1 MVDWLYMDTAGFVLA
16 GGRSSRMGRD
26 KALLEWDGDALLAR
40 AARCV
45 AEAAGTVAVV
55 GDPQR
60 YAQFGMPV
68 VADLRPGEGP
78 LAGIEAALDSPY
90 AAEWN
95 LIVACDMPNLDTAL
109 LARLLAEAR
118 RHNPDCVTARTARG
132 IEPLCA
138 VYRRSF
144 VDVARK
150 ALDAG
155 QRKVRDAFVGLQV
168 IHLWID
174 NEGAV
179 TNVNTPDDW
188 RALAGGV

>member
-1 MVDWLYMDTAGFVLA
+1 MVDWLYMDSAGFVLA

-26 KALLEWDGDALLAR
+26 KALLELDGAALVAR

-55 GDPQR
+55 GDPRR
-60 YAQFGMPV
+60 YGQFGWPV
-68 VADLRPGEGP
+68 VADLRPGDGP

-95 LIVACDMPNLDTAL
+95 LIVACDMPHLDRAL

-118 RHNPDCVTARTARG
+118 LHNPDCVVTRTARG
-132 IEPLCA
+132 VEPLCA

-144 VDVARK
+144 LNVARQE
-150 ALDAG
+150 LDAG
-155 QRKVRDAFVGLQV
+155 QRKVRDAFAGLQV

-174 NEGAV
+174 DEGAV
-179 TNVNTPDDW
+179 TNVNTPDEW
-188 RALAGGV
+188 RALAGGA